1 MVKNIIFDLGGV
13 ILDLDSREAMRRF
26 EALGLMEPE
35 KYLGPYGQ
43 KGMFLDFETGRLS
56 LDELTEEFSRS
67 VGRVV
72 SPQEMQHA
80 WMGFIARTDE
90 AKLRNIDSLSR
101 DYGIYLLSNTNP
113 AIMMWAESP
122 EFSETGRPLSSWFRK
137 MYLSFRMGMAKP
149 GREIFETLIADAGID
164 PAETIFVDDGSSNVA
179 TARELGFHT
188 LQPLNGT
195 DWMPQLSELLHSL

>member
-1 MVKNIIFDLGGV
+1 MIKNIIFDLGGV

-26 EALGLMEPE
+26 EALGLREPE

-43 KGMFLDFETGRLS
+43 QGMFLDFETGRLS
-56 LDELTEEFSRS
+56 LEELTEEFSRTT
-67 VGRVV
+67 GCEV
-72 SPQEMQHA
+72 SPVEMQHA

-90 AKLRNIDSLSR
+90 AKLRNIDALAR
-101 DYGIYLLSNTNP
+101 DYDIYLLSNTNP

-149 GREIFETLIADAGID
+149 GREIFEALIADAGID
-164 PAETIFVDDGSSNVA
+164 PAETVFVDDGAANVA

-188 LQPLNGT
+188 LQPLNAT
-195 DWMPQLSELLHSL
+195 DWMPQLAGMLRSL